1 MGKRYLIFG
10 AARSGLAAA
19 RLLKS
24 KGHDVFLV
32 DEKSEAAL
40 QSASAEMAALGV
52 SCRFGAPASEAWLD
66 GMDFLLVSPGVPQ
79 THAIVVAAK
88 KRGIEVTGEL
98 EVGFQYAARPLAAIT
113 GTNGKSTTTHLT
125 AAIMNAGGW
134 KCRAVGN
141 VGDPICNA
149 VLEPPNSAQRECL
162 AVEVSSYQLETIKT
176 FHPHAAILMNLTPDH
191 LERHGSMEGYRDMKF
206 RITEN
211 QTSDDFMIINADDPW
226 CAPLKD
232 KTRAKVFWF
241 SLERAVHPGAYLLN
255 NTVWLNI
262 KEKIPLLMRGEI
274 PVPGLHNVQNV
285 LAASLAGAAF
295 DVPAPMIAKAVR
307 EFPGVEHR
315 IEFSGKINGI
325 DFVNDSKATNLDSM
339 EKALLS
345 FTRPI
350 ILIAGGR
357 DKKSDYTILNKLI
370 KERVKHLVAMGEAE
384 PLIRCAW
391 ESIVP
396 TVSASDMRDAVRKA
410 YQCAQPGD
418 VVLLSPGCSSFDAF
432 KDFEE
437 RGRVFKKEVQDLQ
450 KELAK

>member
-1 MGKRYLIFG
+1 MNMRYLIFG

-24 KGHDVFLV
+24 KGHNVLLV
-32 DEKSEAAL
+32 DEKSETAL
-40 QSASAEMAALGV
+40 QSAVEQMSPLGV
-52 SCRFGAPASEAWLD
+52 SCRFGAPAADEWLE

-79 THAIVVAAK
+79 THPIIVAAH
-88 KRGIEVTGEL
+88 KRGIEVVGEL
-98 EVGFQYAARPLAAIT
+98 EIGFQYAARPIASIT

-125 AAIMNAGGW
+125 SSILNAGGW

-149 VLEPPNSAQRECL
+149 VLEPPDPSQCEAL

-176 FHPHAAILMNLTPDH
+176 FHPRAAILMNLTPDH
-191 LERHGSMEGYRDMKF
+191 LERHGTMEGYRDMKF

-211 QTSDDFMIINADDPW
+211 QTADDFMIINADDRW

-232 KTRAKVFWF
+232 KTKAKVLWF
-241 SLERAVHPGAYLLN
+241 SLERAVRPGAYLLD
-255 NTVWLNI
+255 NTIWLDI
-262 KEKIPLLMRGEI
+262 EEKIPLLSRNEI
-274 PVPGLHNVQNV
+274 PIPGLHNVQNV

-295 DVPAPMIAKAVR
+295 GVYPQMISKAVR

-315 IEFSGKINGI
+315 IEFSGNINGV
-325 DFVNDSKATNLDSM
+325 DFFNDSKATNLDSM

-357 DKKSDYTILNKLI
+357 DKKSDYSILNSLI
-370 KERVKHLVAMGEAE
+370 KERVKYLVAMGEAE
-384 PLIRCAW
+384 PLIRRAW
-391 ESIVP
+391 EYIVP

-410 YQCAQPGD
+410 YQHAASGD
-418 VVLLSPGCSSFDAF
+418 VALLSPGCSSFDAF

-437 RGRVFKKEVQDLQ
+437 RGRVFKKEVQDLK